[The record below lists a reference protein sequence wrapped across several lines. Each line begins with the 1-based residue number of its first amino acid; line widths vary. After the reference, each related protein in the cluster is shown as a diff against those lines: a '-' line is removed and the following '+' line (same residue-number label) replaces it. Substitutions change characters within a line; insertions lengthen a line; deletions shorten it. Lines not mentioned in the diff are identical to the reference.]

1 MKHLLLT
8 LFAIITIQLS
18 AQKTLLYEISG
29 NGLSKPSYIYG
40 TIHMICE
47 NDFILK
53 ESVKSKLN
61 ESEQIVLEI
70 DMDDPQLTKKTIE
83 LMSFKKGESLKNVM
97 NEADYNSLS
106 KFFKDSL
113 SMSLTMFE
121 RFKPLFL
128 FSLLSTKMLACDL
141 KSYET
146 EFVKIASSQKKELL
160 GLETIEFQVSVFDK
174 MSKDDMSKMLGSI
187 VTDYSKMKTEFDE
200 MIEHYKQQ
208 DIDKLYD
215 DINKSSMSGFNGYS
229 KDFLDNRNIDWIS
242 KISKFSSEKST
253 FYGVG
258 AGHLAGENGLLNLLK
273 KAGFTITPIE

>member
-258 AGHLAGENGLLNLLK
+258 AGHLAGENGVLNLLK